1 MLRRFGARVLFTS
14 AATSR
19 IPRPHSLAPIPL
31 PTPASENAAH
41 RPGGPFHDPPLR
53 TLSLLLLALLCF
65 TTLCPA
71 ASPANTEATSKTH
84 WSFRPLARPPLP
96 ELRAP
101 TNAPRPHPIDAFITA
116 KLAEKS
122 LTPAPLAPRATLI
135 RRLKFSLLGLPPTP
149 EEVAAFLADPDPEPL
164 AYRTLV
170 DRFLAS
176 PHYGER
182 WARHW
187 LDVVRFAESNGFEMN
202 QARKNAWPYRDYV
215 IRAFNED
222 QPYDRFIREQLAGDS
237 LGADEATGFLVGGAF
252 DQVKSPDPVLTANQR
267 ADELHDIVGTT
278 SSAFLGLTVSCA
290 RCHDH
295 KFDPIAMTDYYAMAA
310 CFAGVQHG
318 ERPFRVAVD
327 PAQTN
332 RLASL
337 RHELTQLES
346 QLAQFEPPA
355 HPARTLIIHPDD
367 PAHATAL
374 LPSKGPAAKYPDGTA
389 RGAAGDTGEAQRL
402 PTLGK
407 GYLFWNNVPGRDVF
421 AWTPQVNG
429 RFRVWLSWGSGH
441 AAHATDARYLLDRDG
456 DRTTRDDQ
464 TEIARANHQ
473 KFADTTGAIPELR
486 QWSGFLD
493 AGIHDFQPATQL
505 LLRGGTNDLYVTAD
519 VIVLQEIPA
528 TPAHMSAPAPV
539 LAQPATPRV
548 RLPVTRGRN
557 VERFA
562 PTAARFLRFTISE
575 TTQLEPCLD
584 ELEAFTADATPRNVA
599 LARTGARA
607 TASST
612 LPGHDIHKLEH
623 VHDGLYGNSHSWI
636 SNERGRGWVQIEF
649 AKTETIDRVVW
660 SRDRDNVPRYNDRVP
675 TRYRIELS
683 TDGRAW
689 QTVASADDRLA
700 FGTKIPGG
708 VIFSSVGIPTNQ
720 SGQLTALLARR
731 AALETQLAAAA
742 PAPPMVYA
750 GRFTKPGDTRR
761 MHRGDPMLPREI
773 IAPGALARF
782 GAPLLLAADALEPER
797 RLALARWIADPQHPL
812 TARVIVNRLWHYHFG
827 QGIVNTPSDFG
838 LNGARPTHPEL
849 LDWLA
854 AELIAQG
861 WHLKPIHRLIV
872 TSHAFRQ
879 AGEIYDLRFTIDDLE
894 KEKAARA
901 SAVEIINH
909 QSKIINPAPASAPAL
924 AASVDAGNR
933 LLWHFPARR
942 LEAEALRDTILA
954 VTGQLDLTVGG
965 PGFDLFEPNTKY
977 VKVYT
982 PKQDFGPAEFRRMVY
997 QNKPRMQLDDV
1008 FGAFDCPDAGQIAP
1022 RRTSS
1027 TTALQALN
1035 LLNSRFT
1042 LQQANL
1048 FAQRLQTEAGQSPE
1062 PQIRRAFQLAFSRA
1076 PDPAE
1081 LRGAR
1086 ELITTHGLPALCRAL
1101 LNANEFV
1108 KIF

>member
-1 MLRRFGARVLFTS
+1 M
-14 AATSR
+14 
-19 IPRPHSLAPIPL
+19 
-31 PTPASENAAH
+31 PTPVFGNGKS
-41 RPGGPFHDPPLR
+41 RTGGPPNDPPLR
-53 TLSLLLLALLCF
+53 LRFLTLLALLL
-65 TTLCPA
+65 TTFLCPA
-71 ASPANTEATSKTH
+71 AAPPNTAATSKTH
-84 WSFRPLARPPLP
+84 WSFRPLTRPPIP
-96 ELRAP
+96 ELRAA
-101 TNAPRPHPIDAFITA
+101 TNAPRPHPIDAFIAA
-116 KLAEKS
+116 KLAEKN
-122 LTPAPLAPRATLI
+122 LTPAPLVPRATLI

-149 EEVAAFLADPDPEPL
+149 EEVVAFLADPAPDSL
-164 AYRTLV
+164 AYATLV

-176 PHYGER
+176 PQYGER

-222 QPYDRFIREQLAGDS
+222 RPYDRFIREQLAGDS

-267 ADELHDIVGTT
+267 ADELHDMVGTT
-278 SSAFLGLTVSCA
+278 SSAFLGLTVNCA

-295 KFDPIAMTDYYAMAA
+295 KFDPIAMTDYYAMTA

-318 ERPFRVAVD
+318 ERPLRAAVD

-332 RLASL
+332 RLATL
-337 RHELTQLES
+337 RSELAQLES
-346 QLAQFEPPA
+346 QLAQFDPPA

-367 PAHATAL
+367 PTRATAL
-374 LPSKGPAAKYPDGTA
+374 LPSKGPVAKYPDGTA
-389 RGAAGDTGEAQRL
+389 RGSAGDTGDAQRL

-407 GYLFWNNVPGRDVF
+407 GYLYWNNVPGRDVF
-421 AWTPQVNG
+421 AWTPQVTG
-429 RFRVWLSWGSGH
+429 RFRLWLSWGAGH

-464 TEIARANHQ
+464 TEIARANQ
-473 KFADTTGAIPELR
+473 QRFADATGTVPEQR

-493 AGIHDFQPATQL
+493 AGVHDFQPATQL

-519 VIVLQEIPA
+519 VIVLQEIPGA
-528 TPAHMSAPAPV
+528 SAPVPAPA
-539 LAQPATPRV
+539 LAQSATPRL

-562 PTAARFLRFTISE
+562 PTAARFVRFTISE

-599 LARTGARA
+599 LASTGARA

-700 FGTKIPGG
+700 SGTKIPGG
-708 VIFSSVGIPTNQ
+708 VIFSTDGIPARQTNQ
-720 SGQLTALLARR
+720 LAPLLARR
-731 AALETQLAAAA
+731 SALETQFATATAAT
-742 PAPPMVYA
+742 PMIYA
-750 GRFTKPGDTRR
+750 GRFTKPGDTRL
-761 MHRGDPMLPREI
+761 MHRGDPMQPREI
-773 IAPGALARF
+773 IAPGGLARF
-782 GAPLLLAADALEPER
+782 GAPLQLAAETAEPER

-854 AELIAQG
+854 TELIAQG

-879 AGEIYDLRFTIDDLE
+879 AGEIYDLRLMTDDLE

-901 SAVEIINH
+901 AAEKIINH
-909 QSKIINPAPASAPAL
+909 QSKIINPAPAL
-924 AASVDAGNR
+924 AASVDSNNR

-942 LEAEALRDTILA
+942 LEAEALRDHILA

-982 PKQDFGPAEFRRMVY
+982 PRQDFGPAEFRRMVY
-997 QNKPRMQLDDV
+997 QSKPRMQLDDV

-1042 LQQANL
+1042 LQQASL
-1048 FAQRLQTEAGQSPE
+1048 FAHRLQTEAGQSPE
-1062 PQIRRAFQLAFSRA
+1062 PQVRRAFQLAFSRA

-1108 KIF
+1108 TVF

>member
-1 MLRRFGARVLFTS
+1 MSFVSFVVAIVISNLR
-14 AATSR
+14 
-19 IPRPHSLAPIPL
+19 
-31 PTPASENAAH
+31 
-41 RPGGPFHDPPLR
+41 GGPFHVPPLR
-53 TLSLLLLALLCF
+53 TLSLAFLTLLLTVTF
-65 TTLCPA
+65 CPA
-71 ASPANTEATSKTH
+71 AAPADTDTTAKTH
-84 WSFRPLARPPLP
+84 WSFRPLTRPPLP
-96 ELRAP
+96 ELRANATP
-101 TNAPRPHPIDAFITA
+101 TSPPTASRTNPIDAFITA
-116 KLAEKS
+116 KLAEKG

-149 EEVAAFLADPDPEPL
+149 EEVAAFLADPAPEPI
-164 AYRTLV
+164 AYAALV

-222 QPYDRFIREQLAGDS
+222 KPYDRFILEQLAGDS

-267 ADELHDIVGTT
+267 ADELHDMVGTT
-278 SSAFLGLTVSCA
+278 GSAFLGLTVNCA

-295 KFDPIAMTDYYAMAA
+295 KFDPIAMTDYYAMTA

-318 ERPFRVAVD
+318 ERPLRAAAVD

-332 RLASL
+332 RLAAL
-337 RHELTQLES
+337 RNELAQLES
-346 QLAQFEPPA
+346 QLAQFDPPA
-355 HPARTLIIHPDD
+355 HPARTLIIHADD
-367 PAHATAL
+367 PAQATAL
-374 LPSKGPAAKYPDGTA
+374 LPSKGPVAKYPDGTA
-389 RGAAGDTGEAQRL
+389 RGAAGDTGDAVRF
-402 PTLGK
+402 PTLGR
-407 GYLFWNNVPGRDVF
+407 GYLYWNNVPGRDVF
-421 AWTPQVNG
+421 AWTPKLTG
-429 RFRVWLSWGSGH
+429 RFRVWLSWGAGH
-441 AAHATDARYLLDRDG
+441 ATHATDARYFLDRDG
-456 DRTTRDDQ
+456 NRATRDDQ

-473 KFADTTGAIPELR
+473 KFADTTGNVPEQR

-519 VIVLQEIPA
+519 VIILQE
-528 TPAHMSAPAPV
+528 APAPSAAST
-539 LAQPATPRV
+539 LQPFNPSSPAPRL

-562 PTAARFLRFTISE
+562 PTAARFLRFTIFE
-575 TTQLEPCLD
+575 TTQAEPCLD
-584 ELEAFTADATPRNVA
+584 ELEAFTAGDAPRNVA
-599 LARTGARA
+599 LASAGARA
-607 TASST
+607 TASGT
-612 LPGHDIHKLEH
+612 LPGHDIHKLAH

-636 SNERGRGWVQIEF
+636 SNERGRGWVQLEF
-649 AKTETIDRVVW
+649 AKTETIDRIVW
-660 SRDRDNVPRYNDRVP
+660 SRDRDVAARFNDRVP

-700 FGTKIPGG
+700 IGTKIPGG
-708 VIFSSVGIPTNQ
+708 VIFSSVGISTNQ
-720 SGQLTALLARR
+720 SSSLTALLARR
-731 AALETQLAAAA
+731 AALETQLAAVA
-742 PAPPMVYA
+742 PATPMVYA

-761 MHRGDPMLPREI
+761 MHRGDPMQPREI
-773 IAPGALARF
+773 IAPGGLARF
-782 GAPLLLAADALEPER
+782 GAPLQLAADTPEPER

-849 LDWLA
+849 LDFLA

-861 WHLKPIHRLIV
+861 WRLKPIHRLIV

-879 AGEIYDLRFTIDDLE
+879 ASGEMGEGE
-894 KEKAARA
+894 KGGNVAGLKGEGLKGESVAQR
-901 SAVEIINH
+901 
-909 QSKIINPAPASAPAL
+909 PASTLQPFNPSTLQPLSSSTPPAL
-924 AASVDAGNR
+924 AANVDAGNR

-982 PKQDFGPAEFRRMVY
+982 PKQEFGPAEFRRMVY

-1048 FAQRLQTEAGQSPE
+1048 FAQRLQTEAGQAPE
-1062 PQIRRAFQLAFSRA
+1062 PQIHRAFQLAFSRA

-1086 ELITTHGLPALCRAL
+1086 ELITAHGLPALCRAL

-1108 KIF
+1108 NVF